1 MEGETYEKILSVVIS
16 ISMVLCMGIT
26 SFAEEPEMASNTENE
41 LEVRIVEEFETP
53 VPREVGAADLVKAED
68 LPIDAPAVTMQDLE
82 TGIQLTDTDGV
93 QNPAKMAR
101 SDSGV
106 IQSLTGAIA
115 NEGEFAYYI
124 VTLAP
129 RQIVSATMACPQN
142 PDLNYDL
149 LLYEVDENGYLG
161 NILNAS
167 TTETYMNTYP
177 DGTVK
182 TMDESLAYIN
192 NTAETKNYAV
202 IVLATKGGS
211 ASDTFKLTLSIDV
224 DGSYDIFEY
233 NNSPYD
239 AFELPELTKDGL
251 SVSQLSLHMS
261 NDQDWFLLRN
271 ASSEISLASINPK
284 ISDTQSYQIEVYTT
298 DGSKMKL
305 ARKSN
310 GLYSIQPGVNYIK
323 VCADETGFTSS
334 GYQLQISGLSNSPS
348 KVDYILNGDEGP
360 AQFITYPQGRY
371 FRFKNRLCPEVCV
384 TSENGFPVPG
394 YSVTLAWESGGWAEH
409 TGNKTRVITQETGN
423 NGIAV
428 LTLAQG
434 MPSPNDLPTSLGS
447 YSYMRNGAITFRDYY
462 DLDVIVIRAYDRTI
476 FADQV
481 YHLMRSDYISS

>member
-1 MEGETYEKILSVVIS
+1 MRKILSVVIS

-26 SFAEEPEMASNTENE
+26 SFAEEPEMVSNTENE
-41 LEVRIVEEFETP
+41 LEVRRVEAFETP
-53 VPREVGAADLVKAED
+53 VPREVDAAELVKAED
-68 LPIDAPAVTMQDLE
+68 LSIDAPAASMLDLE
-82 TGIQLTDTDGV
+82 TGTQLTDADGIE
-93 QNPAKMAR
+93 NPARMAR

-106 IQSLTGAIA
+106 IQLTGAIE
-115 NEGEFAYYI
+115 NEGQFAYYI
-124 VTLAP
+124 VSLTP
-129 RQIVSATMACPQN
+129 RQMISVTMACPQN

-149 LLYEVDENGYLG
+149 FLYEVDENGYLG

-167 TTETYMNTYP
+167 VTETYMNTYS

-211 ASDTFKLTLSIDV
+211 ASDTFKLTLSMDE

-239 AFELPELTKDGL
+239 AFELPELTVDGL
-251 SVSQLSLHMS
+251 RVSKLSLHTA

-271 ASSEISLASINPK
+271 TSSEISLASIEPERLDMQK
-284 ISDTQSYQIEVYTT
+284 YQIEVYTA

-334 GYQLQISGLSNSPS
+334 GYQLLITGLSNSPS
-348 KVDYILNGDEGP
+348 KVEYILNGDEGP
-360 AQFITYPQGRY
+360 TQFITYPQGRY
-371 FRFKNRLCPEVCV
+371 FRFRNKLCPEVYV

-394 YSVTLAWESGGWAEH
+394 YKVTLAWESGGWAEH

-423 NGIAV
+423 DGIAV

-447 YSYMRNGAITFRDYY
+447 FSCMHDGAITFMDHY
-462 DLDVIVIRAYDRTI
+462 DLDAIAIGAYDRTI
-476 FADQV
+476 FADGV

>member
-1 MEGETYEKILSVVIS
+1 MRKILSVVIS

-26 SFAEEPEMASNTENE
+26 SFAEEPEMVSTTENE
-41 LEVRIVEEFETP
+41 LEVRIVEEFETR
-53 VPREVGAADLVKAED
+53 VPQEVNAADLVKAED

-93 QNPAKMAR
+93 QNPEKMAR

-271 ASSEISLASINPK
+271 TSSEISLASIDPK
-284 ISDTQSYQIEVYTT
+284 ITETQSYQIEVYTA

-305 ARKSN
+305 AGQSD
-310 GLYSIQPGVNYIK
+310 GLYRIQPGANYIK
-323 VCADETGFTSS
+323 VYADENGFTSS
-334 GYQLQISGLSNSPS
+334 EYQLLISGLSNSPS
-348 KVDYILNGDEGP
+348 NIDYRLNGDEGP
-360 AQFITYPQGRY
+360 TQFATYPQGKY
-371 FRFKNRLCPEVCV
+371 FRFKNKLCPEVYV
-384 TSENGFPVPG
+384 FSKSGFPVPG
-394 YSVTLAWESGGWAEH
+394 YSVNLFWESGAWNEETDNKYRNITSK
-409 TGNKTRVITQETGN
+409 TGND
-423 NGIAV
+423 GIAV
-428 LTLAQG
+428 LTLASNL
-434 MPSPNDLPTSLGS
+434 PSPNDLPTSIGS
-447 YSYMRNGAITFRDYY
+447 YAYIRNGPFMFRDYY
-462 DLDVIVIRAYDRTI
+462 DLDAIVISAYGQVI
-476 FADQV
+476 FSDGV

>member
-1 MEGETYEKILSVVIS
+1 MRLQSVIYAETI
-16 ISMVLCMGIT
+16 
-26 SFAEEPEMASNTENE
+26 
-41 LEVRIVEEFETP
+41 R
-53 VPREVGAADLVKAED
+53 
-68 LPIDAPAVTMQDLE
+68 
-82 TGIQLTDTDGV
+82 
-93 QNPAKMAR
+93 
-101 SDSGV
+101 
-106 IQSLTGAIA
+106 IA

-167 TTETYMNTYP
+167 TTETYMNTYS

-211 ASDTFKLTLSIDV
+211 ESDTFKLTLSMDE

-239 AFELPELTKDGL
+239 AFELPELTVDGL
-251 SVSQLSLHMS
+251 RVSKLSLHTA

-271 ASSEISLASINPK
+271 TSSEISLASIEPERLDMQK
-284 ISDTQSYQIEVYTT
+284 YQIEVYTA

-334 GYQLQISGLSNSPS
+334 GYQLLITGLSNSPS
-348 KVDYILNGDEGP
+348 KVEYILNP
-360 AQFITYPQGRY
+360 
-371 FRFKNRLCPEVCV
+371 
-384 TSENGFPVPG
+384 
-394 YSVTLAWESGGWAEH
+394 
-409 TGNKTRVITQETGN
+409 
-423 NGIAV
+423 
-428 LTLAQG
+428 
-434 MPSPNDLPTSLGS
+434 
-447 YSYMRNGAITFRDYY
+447 
-462 DLDVIVIRAYDRTI
+462 
-476 FADQV
+476 
-481 YHLMRSDYISS
+481 